1 MLTDPFDQAYELDLF
16 VVNLADNVLKTGQ
29 PGEAVAVSLSQFVQ
43 KWVTVSMT
51 KKDGTCQTNFY
62 SESGTLMYSTPK
74 MSNCYT
80 NGVPHQI
87 VVNARAR
94 DSSSY
99 DSSFI
104 SIDSITWHIK
114 FYLLRYLSYILHT
127 CLQ

>member
-1 MLTDPFDQAYELDLF
+1 M
-16 VVNLADNVLKTGQ
+16 NKT
-29 PGEAVAVSLSQFVQ
+29 
-43 KWVTVSMT
+43 
-51 KKDGTCQTNFY
+51 DGTCQTNFY

-80 NGVPHQI
+80 NGVHHQI

-104 SIDSITWHIK
+104 SIDSITWQQI
-114 FYLLRYLSYILHT
+114 
-127 CLQ
+127 